1 MPSLAQARRGLALGA
16 IAGLGVYRPPADAQ
30 PARRVTGADLT
41 GVAYRVQPDQ
51 GISTPALAAGA
62 ARAALGVAHVLTS
75 DIEMI
80 IVGTTTPDVLWPTTA
95 CLVQTELKLPMVAS
109 FDLYAAET
117 SVLSALNV
125 GLRYVAAGARAVLLI
140 GAESDNQLVDLPGQ
154 GGRVHSRA
162 AAAML
167 LTPAGDEG
175 GVLSTT
181 AGGAAQPDGNGDAQ
195 DRTLLRGLTEADA
208 ECLQKA
214 HLAISEIDLVIGE
227 QSAPEITQAWSRL
240 AGCRHRDRRHHLA
253 GPHHPRNLGGG
264 QGWSI
269 RRAPGAGVRSDR
281 DAEPGRERSRGF
293 QAGGPARPQRGASH
307 VTIRP
312 VRDGGH
318 PRGSRGLGTP
328 DHRGEPRPGRRH
340 RGERHR
346 GSGADR
352 GGADRP
358 QGTGTLPHQ
367 PLHRA
372 DDD

>member
-41 GVAYRVQPDQ
+41 GVSYRVQADQ
-51 GISTPALAAGA
+51 GVSTPALAAGA
-62 ARAALGVAHVLTS
+62 ARAALRVADVRTS

-125 GLRYVAAGARAVLLI
+125 GIRYVTAGARAVLLI

-154 GGRVHSRA
+154 GGRVHGRGA
-162 AAAML
+162 AAAV
-167 LTPAGDEG
+167 LTPAGDDG

-195 DRTLLRGLTEADA
+195 DRTLLRGLTDAAA

-214 HLAISEIDLVIGE
+214 HLAMSE
-227 QSAPEITQAWSRL
+227 L
-240 AGCRHRDRRHHLA
+240 AGVASSRILLDEARYGSLLA
-253 GPHHPRNLGGG
+253 AAPLTALYDAVQSGRLQKGMTALVLACGSGPTWAAACLRWGGG
-264 QGWSI
+264 GIAEASPGVE
-269 RRAPGAGVRSDR
+269 RRA
-281 DAEPGRERSRGF
+281 
-293 QAGGPARPQRGASH
+293 
-307 VTIRP
+307 
-312 VRDGGH
+312 
-318 PRGSRGLGTP
+318 
-328 DHRGEPRPGRRH
+328 
-340 RGERHR
+340 
-346 GSGADR
+346 
-352 GGADRP
+352 
-358 QGTGTLPHQ
+358 
-367 PLHRA
+367 
-372 DDD
+372 